1 MQNTLN
7 PTPIGKQSISEIID
21 RDYTPPKLT
30 TPYFKPEVVEM
41 DRPRPLANRL
51 AKLVPRNEVKR
62 SFISIIR
69 NKLKIK

>member
-7 PTPIGKQSISEIID
+7 PTPIGKQSISEIIGREVSKPD
-21 RDYTPPKLT
+21 IR